1 LPTWSGVLAEIQA
14 EVAKGNPSAFDVVRR
29 KYLAALAAHTQR
41 NVIVYAAK
49 WTQPGDHDPNLTSIT
64 EEDVQGLM
72 EVVHGLPAR
81 QLDLILHSPGG
92 SAEAA
97 EAIVHYLRA
106 KFDHIRVIVPH
117 AAMSAATLVAC
128 AANEI
133 VMGKQSSLGPVD
145 PQYIVVGPNPGQVQA
160 VPAQAIL
167 DQFARAKQECK
178 DPHLLGAWAPML
190 AQYGPALLV
199 QCENALKLAENLA
212 AEWIRTWMLGAT
224 KGKRGAMKARAIAK
238 ALRDHKRFR
247 SHARHISRDQA
258 KAMGLVVLDLE
269 ADQTLQDLVL
279 SVFHATTQ
287 AFDATPAV
295 KIIENQ
301 LGKAFLKLQ
310 RTVQIPVQMVPA
322 PMMPQPIVPGG
333 LAPPPISPPQVVVP
347 TPTPVTDPVTLRM
360 PQGPG
365 TGLNAV
371 MGRWPGDET
380 DEEIKRARKELS

>member
-1 LPTWSGVLAEIQA
+1 MPTWSGILAEFQA

-29 KYLAALAAHTQR
+29 KYLKALAEHTGR
-41 NVIVYAAK
+41 SAILYAAK
-49 WTQPGDHDPNLTSIT
+49 WTQSGDHDPSLTSIT

-72 EVVHGLPAR
+72 EVVHGLPGKN
-81 QLDLILHSPGG
+81 LDLILHSPGG

-145 PQYIVVGPNPGQVQA
+145 PQYIIGGPNPGQVQA

-167 DQFARAKQECK
+167 DQFDLAKQECR
-178 DPHLLGAWAPML
+178 DPHVLGAWAPML
-190 AQYGPALLV
+190 GQYGPALLM
-199 QCENALKLAENLA
+199 QCKNALKLAENLA
-212 AEWIRTWMLGAT
+212 AEWLRTWMLGSTRSKQRA
-224 KGKRGAMKARAIAK
+224 AIKARAIAK
-238 ALRDHKRFR
+238 ALRDHKRFK

-258 KAMGLVVLDLE
+258 RSMGLVIVDLE

-279 SVFHATTQ
+279 SVFHATTLT
-287 AFDATPAV
+287 FDQTTAV

-301 LGKAFLKLQ
+301 IEKAFVKLN
-310 RTVQIPVQMVPA
+310 RTLQVPM
-322 PMMPQPIVPGG
+322 PMLQLPPF
-333 LAPPPISPPQVVVP
+333 APPTRAMAPDAGQRPQ
-347 TPTPVTDPVTLRM
+347 TPT
-360 PQGPG
+360 
-365 TGLNAV
+365 TGLDAIA
-371 MGRWPGDET
+371 GE
-380 DEEIKRARKELS
+380 S

>member
-1 LPTWSGVLAEIQA
+1 LPTWSGIFAEIQA
-14 EVAKGNPSAFDVVRR
+14 EVAQGNPSAFDVVRR
-29 KYLAALAAHTQR
+29 KYLAALAGHTKR
-41 NVIVYAAK
+41 NAILYATK
-49 WTQPGDHDPNLTSIT
+49 WTQPGYHDPNLTSIT

-72 EVVHGLPAR
+72 EVVHGLPGKE
-81 QLDLILHSPGG
+81 LDLIIHSPGG

-97 EAIVHYLRA
+97 EGVVHYLRA
-106 KFDHIRVIVPH
+106 KFDHIRIIVPH

-128 AANEI
+128 AGNEI

-145 PQYIVVGPNPGQVQA
+145 PQYIVGDQA

-167 DQFARAKQECK
+167 DQFNRAKQECK
-178 DPHLLGAWAPML
+178 DPQLLGAWAPML

-212 AEWIRTWMLGAT
+212 ADWLRTWMLGAT
-224 KGKRGAMKARAIAK
+224 KGKKAAIKARSIAK

-258 KAMGLVVLDLE
+258 RAMGLVVVDLE
-269 ADQTLQDLVL
+269 TDQSLQDLVL
-279 SVFHATTQ
+279 SVYHAATH

-310 RTVQIPVQMVPA
+310 RRVQIPVQMVQA
-322 PMMPQPIVPGG
+322 PMMPQPATPGG
-333 LAPPPISPPQVVVP
+333 QGGTLHPPSAAAVTAGAPDRVS
-347 TPTPVTDPVTLRM
+347 LRV
-360 PQGPG
+360 PQGPT

-371 MGRWPGDET
+371 MGRWPGEES
-380 DEEIKRARKELS
+380 DEEIERVLEQLS

>member
-1 LPTWSGVLAEIQA
+1 MPTWSGILAEIQA
-14 EVAKGNPSAFDVVRR
+14 EVAQGNPSAFDVVRR
-29 KYLAALAAHTQR
+29 KYLAALAAHTKR
-41 NVIVYAAK
+41 NAILYATK

-72 EVVHGLPAR
+72 EVVHGLPGKN
-81 QLDLILHSPGG
+81 LDLILHSPGG

-145 PQYIVVGPNPGQVQA
+145 PQYILSDQFGRIQA

-167 DQFARAKQECK
+167 DQFNRAKQECK

-224 KGKRGAMKARAIAK
+224 KGKKVAIKARSIAK
-238 ALRDHKRFR
+238 ALRDHKRFK

-258 KAMGLVVLDLE
+258 RAIGLLVTDLE
-269 ADQTLQDLVL
+269 VDQTFQDLVL
-279 SVFHATTQ
+279 SVYHATTL
-287 AFDATPAV
+287 AFDNPAGAV

-301 LGKAFLKLQ
+301 LGRAFVKLH
-310 RTVQIPVQMVPA
+310 RTVQIPVQMMPV
-322 PMMPQPIVPGG
+322 PMMPQPVP
-333 LAPPPISPPQVVVP
+333 PSPQVP
-347 TPTPVTDPVTLRM
+347 PAAQTPTVSQLRVE
-360 PQGPG
+360 QGPN
-365 TGLNAV
+365 TGLNAIV
-371 MGRWPGDET
+371 GRWPGSET
-380 DEEIKRARKELS
+380 DREVERALRELS